1 MTRANRFDQILGMG
15 MLAALVIGCFMVLL
29 PFVTALLMAAIL
41 TYSTWPVNVRLRE
54 AVGGRKTLAAG
65 LMMLGACVLLVA
77 PFVFVAMSLADS
89 IAELVEASRRAFE
102 HGPPQAPAW
111 LTGLPLVG
119 DTLASYWDTLTHD
132 STRLLDDLRGLIA
145 PAQSVLLAGGSLLFA
160 GLLQLGL
167 SVLVAFFLYR
177 DGEAAAAR
185 VVRMATRIGGARGM
199 RLLHV
204 AGNTVLAVVYGI
216 LGTALAQG
224 LVAGIGF
231 VIAGVPGAALLGLI
245 TFFLSVVPVGPPL
258 VWVPAALWLFSFG
271 STGWAIFL
279 AVWGVL
285 GISMVDNV
293 LKPIIISKGT
303 NLPFMLGFL
312 GVLGGVAT
320 LGFIGI
326 FIGPTLLA
334 VGYQMFNTWV
344 DSEEL
349 AAKAAV
355 AGARAEAPATQVVEE
370 VANLEPVSENDRF
383 RALSKE

>member
-1 MTRANRFDQILGMG
+1 MSRANRFDKILGIG
-15 MLAALVIGCFMVLL
+15 MLGALVIGCLLVLL

-54 AVGGRKTLAAG
+54 ALGGRKTLAAG
-65 LMMLGACVLLVA
+65 LMMVGACVLLVA

-89 IAELVEASRRAFE
+89 IAELVEASRKAFA

-111 LTGLPLVG
+111 LIDLPLVG

-132 STRLLDDLRGLIA
+132 STRLFDDLKGLIA
-145 PAQSVLLAGGSLLFA
+145 PAQSVLLTGGSLLFA

-185 VVRMATRIGGARGM
+185 ITRMAGRIGGARGLH
-199 RLLHV
+199 LLHV
-204 AGNTVLAVVYGI
+204 AGNTVLSVVYGI

-258 VWVPAALWLFSFG
+258 VWVPAALWLFSDG

-293 LKPIIISKGT
+293 LKPIIISKGS

-334 VGYQMFNTWV
+334 VGYRMFNEWV
-344 DSEEL
+344 DTEEL
-349 AAKAAV
+349 GVHPVVDA
-355 AGARAEAPATQVVEE
+355 ARAETPPSRIAEDSDVTK
-370 VANLEPVSENDRF
+370 PVPENERF
-383 RALSKE
+383 PALSKK

>member
-1 MTRANRFDQILGMG
+1 MSRANRLDKILGIG
-15 MLAALVIGCFMVLL
+15 VLAALVIGCLLVLL

-54 AVGGRKTLAAG
+54 ALGGRKTLAAG
-65 LMMLGACVLLVA
+65 LMMVGACILLVA
-77 PFVFVAMSLADS
+77 PFVFVATSLADS

-102 HGPPQAPAW
+102 HGPPQPPAW
-111 LTGLPLVG
+111 LIDLPLVG
-119 DTLASYWDTLTHD
+119 NTLASYWNTLTHD
-132 STRLLDDLRGLIA
+132 STRLLDDLKGLIA
-145 PAQSVLLAGGSLLFA
+145 PAQSVLVTGGGLLFA
-160 GLLQLGL
+160 GLLQLAL

-185 VVRMATRIGGARGM
+185 IKRMAGRIGGARGLH
-199 RLLHV
+199 LLRV

-258 VWVPAALWLFSFG
+258 VWVPAALWLFSDG

-293 LKPIIISKGT
+293 LKPIIISKGS
-303 NLPFMLGFL
+303 NLPYMLGFL
-312 GVLGGVAT
+312 GVLGGVST

-334 VGYQMFNTWV
+334 VGYRMFNEWV

-349 AAKAAV
+349 GAQPVEDA
-355 AGARAEAPATQVVEE
+355 ARAEVPAARVVENTA
-370 VANLEPVSENDRF
+370 VAQPVTENDRI
-383 RALSKE
+383 RALSKK